1 MTHSTFHFSTLPVI
15 QYYRKQG
22 KYSIIDLLKD
32 ITKNL
37 STLLIK
43 LIKWGLRAEIQH
55 CWGGE
60 TNKKTF
66 CPLGD
71 IALFIVSVF
80 VLWQIH
86 AKLKN
91 VTSGVKVSWVAA
103 NGQVFHK
110 EKKDEWKQSD
120 RFEC

>member
-1 MTHSTFHFSTLPVI
+1 M
-15 QYYRKQG
+15 
-22 KYSIIDLLKD
+22 
-32 ITKNL
+32 
-37 STLLIK
+37 
-43 LIKWGLRAEIQH
+43 
-55 CWGGE
+55 
-60 TNKKTF
+60 
-66 CPLGD
+66 
-71 IALFIVSVF
+71 SVF

>member
-1 MTHSTFHFSTLPVI
+1 MGAEGRDSTFIAEVSKNQTGLLG
-15 QYYRKQG
+15 G
-22 KYSIIDLLKD
+22 KK
-32 ITKNL
+32 TK
-37 STLLIK
+37 
-43 LIKWGLRAEIQH
+43 
-55 CWGGE
+55 
-60 TNKKTF
+60 KKNTF
-66 CPLGD
+66 CPRGD
-71 IALFIVSVF
+71 IAIFIVSVF

>member
-1 MTHSTFHFSTLPVI
+1 MTHSTFPFTTLPVI

-55 CWGGE
+55 S
-60 TNKKTF
+60 
-66 CPLGD
+66 L
-71 IALFIVSVF
+71 
-80 VLWQIH
+80 
-86 AKLKN
+86 LK
-91 VTSGVKVSWVAA
+91 
-103 NGQVFHK
+103 
-110 EKKDEWKQSD
+110 
-120 RFEC
+120 